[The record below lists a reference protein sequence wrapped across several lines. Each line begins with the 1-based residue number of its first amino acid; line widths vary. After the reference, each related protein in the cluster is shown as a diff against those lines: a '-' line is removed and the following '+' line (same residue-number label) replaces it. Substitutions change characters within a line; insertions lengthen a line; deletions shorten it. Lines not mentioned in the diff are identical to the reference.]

1 MKSLVLYVVSTDLTS
16 NSTYHALGIIFE
28 YFRLTFL
35 TDDTGILRHILALL
49 HVQGSVHEEKTMHP
63 LALPRGRNGTN
74 VVYKDY
80 ALASI
85 LVGVGVGVGVAYK
98 F

>member
-16 NSTYHALGIIFE
+16 NSTCHALGITFE

-35 TDDTGILRHILALL
+35 TKDTDILRHILVLL
-49 HVQGSVHEEKTMHP
+49 HVQGIVREENTMH
-63 LALPRGRNGTN
+63 LLVLLGGRHGTN
-74 VVYKDY
+74 VVYKDH
-80 ALASI
+80 ALTSSM
-85 LVGVGVGVGVAYK
+85 VGVGVAYE